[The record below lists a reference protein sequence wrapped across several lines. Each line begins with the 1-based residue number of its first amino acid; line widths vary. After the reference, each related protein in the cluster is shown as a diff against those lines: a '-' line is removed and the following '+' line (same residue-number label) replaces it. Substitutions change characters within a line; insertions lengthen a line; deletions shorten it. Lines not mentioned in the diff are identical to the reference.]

1 MAGRVP
7 HGIMTAMP
15 LARFQIE
22 LLATYVFLIPIF
34 VGILC
39 EAVKVLFASF
49 KLKRFADDYFFHSG
63 GFPSSHAAFVTS
75 LLMVVWQKTGME
87 SAEFA
92 IAAVLAAIVCYDAMN
107 ARREIG
113 LQAEVLNRLQ
123 HWKRLKTRLGHSFV
137 EVLGGIGFGAVV
149 TWFGIL
155 LSV

>member
-1 MAGRVP
+1 M
-7 HGIMTAMP
+7 MP
-15 LARFQIE
+15 MLLARFQIE
-22 LLATYVFLIPIF
+22 LLATYVFLIPVF

-39 EAVKVLFASF
+39 EATKVLVASF
-49 KLKRFADDYFFHSG
+49 QQGRFADDYFFRSG

-75 LLMVVWQKTGME
+75 LLIVVWRKTGLE
-87 SAEFA
+87 SIEFA

-123 HWKRLKTRLGHSFV
+123 HWKRLKTRLGHSTI
-137 EVLGGIGFGAVV
+137 EVLGGIVFGALV
-149 TWFGIL
+149 TWFGIW